1 MRTLFDDLEDFQPTN
16 KKMELKI
23 SGSSK
28 TKLSKEQ
35 LAFNRL
41 IDRIQNLESTLE
53 IEKDK
58 AEILNNYFEKEVKPQ
73 MIKLAEKKLEH
84 AFQLNELS
92 NRFQLSQ
99 NTLSQI
105 GDLIVYTCD
114 DVFNV
119 LTVTPEMESLYDDWS
134 EIPYQDELL
143 SQKED
148 AKADFE
154 EYMNDMFGKSFNMD
168 DVDIDD
174 PESVARFQA
183 KMKELFESSE
193 QETAGKSNRK
203 KSKKQLEKEEQE
215 KATEQLKNKSLR
227 SIYISLTKV
236 LHPDTETD
244 EALKSE
250 KLELMKSVTKAYEEK
265 DLQTLLRLEMEWVFK
280 TSEHLE
286 QLAEEKLKIYT
297 SVLKERVNELEQE
310 KIMIHRNPR
319 FFHVFRFLDLSQQ
332 KAMMFIKEEREDRK
346 KAIKYFDSEIK
357 SLNYLGNK
365 KQVKAHINDLHN
377 TIFDSFFDDFMY

>member
-1 MRTLFDDLEDFQPTN
+1 MRTLFDELEDFQPTN

-73 MIKLAEKKLEH
+73 MIKLAEKKIEH
-84 AFQLNELS
+84 AFQLNELT
-92 NRFQLSQ
+92 NKFQLSE

-105 GDLIVYTCD
+105 GDLIVFICN
-114 DVFNV
+114 DVFNL
-119 LTVTPEMESLYDDWS
+119 LTVTPEMENLYDDWA

-143 SQKED
+143 NQKVG
-148 AKADFE
+148 AKLHFE
-154 EYMNDMFGKSFNMD
+154 EYIKDMFGKSFNMD
-168 DVDIDD
+168 DVNIDD
-174 PESVARFQA
+174 PESLARFQA
-183 KMKELFESSE
+183 KMKDLFESRGKETSE
-193 QETAGKSNRK
+193 KRNRK

-215 KATEQLKNKSLR
+215 KVAEQLKNKSLR

-244 EALKSE
+244 EALKKE
-250 KLELMKSVTKAYEEK
+250 KLELMQSVTKAYEEK
-265 DLQTLLRLEMEWVFK
+265 DLKSLLRLEMEWVFK

-297 SVLKERVNELEQE
+297 SVLKERVNELEHE
-310 KIMIHRNPR
+310 KIMIHRSPR
-319 FFHVFRFLDLSQQ
+319 FFQVFRFLDFNQQ

-346 KAIKYFDSEIK
+346 KAIKFFNSEIK
-357 SLNYLGNK
+357 NMNYLSNK
-365 KQVKAHINDLHN
+365 KQVKSHINDLHN
-377 TIFDSFFDDFMY
+377 TIIDDVFDDFMF

>member
-1 MRTLFDDLEDFQPTN
+1 MKTLFDELEGFQA
-16 KKMELKI
+16 KKKSMELKI
-23 SGSSK
+23 SGNSK
-28 TKLSKEQ
+28 ANLSKEQ

-41 IDRIQNLESTLE
+41 IDRIQHLESTLE
-53 IEKDK
+53 LEKEK
-58 AEILNNYFEKEVKPQ
+58 AEILSGFYEKEVKPQ

-119 LTVTPEMESLYDDWS
+119 LTVTQEMESLYDDWS

-286 QLAEEKLKIYT
+286 LLAEEKLKIYT

-319 FFHVFRFLDLSQQ
+319 FFQVFRFLDFNQQ

-346 KAIKYFDSEIK
+346 KAIKFFNSEIK
-357 SLNYLGNK
+357 NLNYLGNK

-377 TIFDSFFDDFMY
+377 TIIDDVFDDFIY